1 MLAEFIDS
9 ITMRTIYSLVIAYLI
24 TLFLGPYVIAR
35 LREKKIGQTIREE
48 GVESHLQKSGIPTMG
63 GIMMIVAI
71 IVASVTWA
79 KPSVITLLVILA
91 LLWMGF
97 LGFCDD
103 FLKLTRNNTA
113 GLVARYKLMGQ
124 VTFGLVVG
132 AYLYSRDWWESDLF
146 VPVLNQS
153 FDLGWGYVIL
163 VMLTIVGSCN
173 AVNLTDG
180 LDGLASGILFI
191 VTGCMGILAYL
202 SGNAIYSQHLS
213 IPHLVGSGE
222 LTIICFAMVGSCLGF
237 LWYNASPAQVFMG
250 DTGSMALGGAL
261 GTVAVLCKAELF
273 LIIVGGIF
281 VIEALSVIIQVGSYK
296 LRKKRVFKMA
306 PIHHHFELMGWPEN
320 KVVIRFWITTLILAL
335 LGMSALGLNGKIFF
349 GQ

>member
-1 MLAEFIDS
+1 MLAEYIDS

-24 TLFLGPYVIAR
+24 TLFMGPYVIAR
-35 LREKKIGQTIREE
+35 LREKKIGQTVREE
-48 GVESHLQKSGIPTMG
+48 GVEAHLQKSGIPTMG

-71 IVASVTWA
+71 TVASLTWA
-79 KPSVITLLVILA
+79 KPAVNTFLILAA

-113 GLVARYKLMGQ
+113 GLLARYKLIGQ
-124 VTFGLVVG
+124 MLFGFGVG
-132 AYLYSRDWWESDLF
+132 IYLHIQDSWKSELF
-146 VPVLNQS
+146 VPILNQS
-153 FDLGWGYVIL
+153 LDLGWFYVIL

-202 SGNAIYSQHLS
+202 TGNVIYSQHLS
-213 IPHLVGSGE
+213 IPYLSGSGE
-222 LTIICFAMVGSCLGF
+222 LTVICFAMVGACLGF

-261 GTVAVLCKAELF
+261 GTVAVLCRAELF
-273 LIIVGGIF
+273 LIVVGGIF
-281 VIEALSVIIQVGSYK
+281 VVEALSVILQVGSFK
-296 LRKKRVFKMA
+296 LRGKRIFKMA
-306 PIHHHFELMGWPEN
+306 PIHHHFELLGWAEN

-335 LGMSALGLNGKIFF
+335 LGMSVLGLNGRIFS
-349 GQ
+349 

>member
-1 MLAEFIDS
+1 MLAQYIDS

-48 GVESHLQKSGIPTMG
+48 GVEAHLQKTGIPTMG

-71 IVASVTWA
+71 TVASFTWA
-79 KPSVITLLVILA
+79 KIGVNTLLMLAA

-124 VTFGLVVG
+124 MLFGFGVG
-132 AYLYSRDWWESDLF
+132 IYLYLQDWWHANLF
-146 VPVLNQS
+146 VPIVNQS
-153 FDLGWGYVIL
+153 FDLGWFYIIL

-222 LTIICFAMVGSCLGF
+222 LTIVCFAMVGSCLGF

-273 LIIVGGIF
+273 LVIVGGIF
-281 VIEALSVIIQVGSYK
+281 VVEALSVIIQVGSFR
-296 LRKKRVFKMA
+296 LRGKRVFKMA

-335 LGMSALGLNGKIFF
+335 LGMSALGLNGRILWS
-349 GQ
+349 